1 MWTFSDDGAEIRGSK
16 TAFFSPSDESSRSES
31 IWKIQSFQNQIN
43 LKRTDYCSLY
53 SDAMI
58 IHSIYG
64 QLSVWGKSY
73 LFYEI
78 PASIIIFP
86 IFTQLP
92 TPCVFSLQLP
102 QIARFEISI
111 YRNNINLLCKKLA
124 RIEDN
129 HQLSR
134 DIFMTFSWYKFSRNL
149 QYWNRTHSQDYLQIN
164 KNVPQ
169 HNL

>member
-16 TAFFSPSDESSRSES
+16 TAFFSSSVESSRSES

-43 LKRTDYCSLY
+43 LKRTDYCSWY

-58 IHSIYG
+58 IHSSYG
-64 QLSVWGKSY
+64 QLSVWGKRY
-73 LFYEI
+73 LWNS
-78 PASIIIFP
+78 SIIIFP
-86 IFTQLP
+86 IFTQLR

-102 QIARFEISI
+102 QIACFEISI

-149 QYWNRTHSQDYLQIN
+149 QYWNRTHSQDYLQVN